1 VSKRDEKNNEPHLP
15 RRAVALRYNRNKEDA
30 PRLVAKGSGY
40 LAERIIEIAQAHG
53 VTIYE
58 DKELIELLAKLELY
72 QVIPV
77 ELYQVIAEI
86 LAFVYRINKKAAGL
100 QPLT

>member
-1 VSKRDEKNNEPHLP
+1 MSNQDKKDNEPHLP

-40 LAERIIEIAQAHG
+40 LAERIIEMARAHG

-58 DKELIELLAKLELY
+58 DKELIELLARLELY

-77 ELYQVIAEI
+77 ELYQVIAEV
-86 LAFVYRINKKAAGL
+86 LAFVYRINKGAAGP
-100 QPLT
+100 QPPA